1 MKNRPK
7 KQGDLDF
14 SAAPRLQTIWGVREA
29 TVFFL
34 EGLSVTLFIAF
45 AFLNVV
51 PGMVASI
58 ALLIVAVLLLLSHL
72 GHPMRAWM
80 AIRNFRRSWVSR
92 GTVVIGAFI
101 GLGTVYVGVPAVL
114 QIEMGES
121 LTVAIRSLLSVAA
134 IFILV
139 YPGFVMSA
147 SPAIPFWSSGL
158 LPVLSL
164 FNGLASGL
172 MVVLLIYVT
181 PILQVDTTVGL
192 IDLVWLEQSIL
203 IVLAMTTLIYM
214 VTMSNAGA
222 AASLSAIYLMTQEP
236 VLFWVLAVGAGLV
249 LPIAAI
255 ALTLT
260 FNVAPVALLW
270 VAVATRL
277 VGDVSSRYA
286 FLKGGIYEAV
296 MQPTYRG

>member
-1 MKNRPK
+1 MKNPPI

-14 SAAPRLQTIWGVREA
+14 SVAPRLQTVWGVREA
-29 TVFFL
+29 AVFFL
-34 EGLSVTLFIAF
+34 EGLSVTLFMAF
-45 AFLNVV
+45 AFLEYV

-92 GTVVIGAFI
+92 GTVVIGGFI
-101 GLGTVYVGVPAVL
+101 GLGAVYVGVPAIL
-114 QIEMGES
+114 QIDMGES

-134 IFILV
+134 VFILV

-164 FNGLASGL
+164 INGLASGL
-172 MVVLLIYVT
+172 MVVLLI
-181 PILQVDTTVGL
+181 DTKLGS
-192 IDLVWLEQSIL
+192 IDLALLEQSIL
-203 IVLAMTTLIYM
+203 ITLGM
-214 VTMSNAGA
+214 VTLFFFVTMNNAGA
-222 AASLSAIYLMTQEP
+222 AARLSVTYLMTREP
-236 VLFWVLAVGAGLV
+236 VLFWLLAVGAGLA

-255 ALTLT
+255 ALTVT
-260 FNVAPVALLW
+260 FDVAPVGLLW
-270 VAVATRL
+270 IAVAARL
-277 VGDVSSRYA
+277 VGDVAARYA
-286 FLKGGIYEAV
+286 FLKGGIYEEV
-296 MQPTYRG
+296 MQPTHRT